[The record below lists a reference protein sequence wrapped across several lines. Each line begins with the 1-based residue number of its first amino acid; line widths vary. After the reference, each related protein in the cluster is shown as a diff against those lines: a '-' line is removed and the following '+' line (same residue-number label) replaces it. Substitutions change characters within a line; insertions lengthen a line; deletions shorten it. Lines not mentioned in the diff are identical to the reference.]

1 MGNWERWLLST
12 VIKNF
17 RGWQGCVVRVAGSED
32 VQCCDEKLETFSSLS
47 HVSQKPRGRLQAA
60 FTSSL
65 MVTDWQSSQTLLTK
79 AFVTYLLCRD
89 LDSSSGRISGRV
101 MAIVPPSRRG
111 RPCVVF
117 LPRVPGNLKS
127 YFGGSWSLKKK
138 KNPCSLPP
146 SSILVKMHCIVVM
159 ENSEACRAIKK
170 KQIKITH
177 NYFTQISPPL
187 NISLLQMCDHNIHYM
202 LTFTLNLKMQSE
214 YVFHFI

>member
-17 RGWQGCVVRVAGSED
+17 RGWQGCVVRVAGSKD

-79 AFVTYLLCRD
+79 AFVTYLLRRD
-89 LDSSSGRISGRV
+89 LDSSFGRISGRV
-101 MAIVPPSRRG
+101 MATVPPSRRG

-138 KNPCSLPP
+138 
-146 SSILVKMHCIVVM
+146 
-159 ENSEACRAIKK
+159 
-170 KQIKITH
+170 
-177 NYFTQISPPL
+177 
-187 NISLLQMCDHNIHYM
+187 SLLSPSLINPGKNALHCRYGK
-202 LTFTLNLKMQSE
+202 FWSMQSHKKE
-214 YVFHFI
+214 VNKNYS